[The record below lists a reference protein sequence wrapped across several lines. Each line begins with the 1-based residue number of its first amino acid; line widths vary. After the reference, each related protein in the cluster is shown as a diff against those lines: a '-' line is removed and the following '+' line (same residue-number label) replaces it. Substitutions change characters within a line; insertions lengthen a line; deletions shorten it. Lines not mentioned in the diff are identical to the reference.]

1 MSDRRYTF
9 LDLKKI
15 NEPYMDEINA
25 AMHRVVM
32 SGRYIGGEEVEMFER
47 ELAGMTGT
55 PYAVGTGNGLDALR
69 MIFRAYIEMGEMH
82 PGDEVIVPA
91 NTYVAS
97 ILAVTD
103 NGLLPVFVEP
113 SASTM
118 NLDPQLVEDAITTR
132 TRAIMTVH
140 LYGRVSW
147 NETLADIA
155 RRHNLKVVEDNA
167 QAIGAMATVDGL
179 YGGRHTGAL
188 GDAAAFSFYPTKN
201 IGALGDAGA
210 VTTPDPKLAAAVSAL
225 RNYGSDRRYHNIYR
239 GYNSRLDPIQAAVLR
254 VKLPHLGEEN
264 ASRRKIASI
273 YETAI
278 DNTLVTKP
286 LYADDGSA
294 VWHQYVV
301 RIKDRD
307 AFRNHL
313 SLCGVETDIH
323 YATPPHL
330 QPCYEQYAGL
340 WLPVTERLAR
350 EVVSLP
356 ITGCTTPGDA
366 AEIAGIINSYK
377 Q

>member
-1 MSDRRYTF
+1 MSNRRYTF
-9 LDLKKI
+9 LDLGKI
-15 NEPYMDEINA
+15 NEPYMDAINA
-25 AMHRVVM
+25 AIDRVVK
-32 SGRYIGGEEVEMFER
+32 SGRYIGGSEVESLEC
-47 ELAGMTGT
+47 ELSDITGV

-103 NGLLPVFVEP
+103 NGLTPVFVEP
-113 SASTM
+113 SSVTL
-118 NLDPQLVEDAITTR
+118 NLDPQLVEDAITPR
-132 TRAIMTVH
+132 TRAIMAVH
-140 LYGRVSW
+140 LYGRVCW
-147 NETLADIA
+147 DDRLADIA
-155 RRHNLKVVEDNA
+155 RRHGLKVIEDNA
-167 QAIGAMATVDGL
+167 QAIGAVSPVDGL

-210 VTTPDPKLAAAVSAL
+210 VTTHDPRLAAAVAAL

-254 VKLPHLGEEN
+254 VKLPHLAGEN
-264 ASRRKIASI
+264 ALRRELAAI
-273 YETAI
+273 YQSGI
-278 DNTLVTKP
+278 SNPHVIKP
-286 LYADDGSA
+286 LYTDDGSM

-301 RIKDRD
+301 RVTDRD
-307 AFRNHL
+307 SFRDYL
-313 SLCGVETDIH
+313 AASGVETDIH

-356 ITGCTTPGDA
+356 ITRCTSPADA
-366 AEIAGIINSYK
+366 AEIARIVNNYNP
-377 Q
+377 